1 MICPFCTLPLER
13 IIDSNDSG
21 VVIRDGFPISP
32 GHTLIIPNR
41 HVGSF
46 FELEGNERAQLL
58 TLLDRA
64 KDVLDAEFKP
74 QGYNVGIND
83 GPAAGQTVPH
93 LHIHFIPSFTNDRPN
108 PRAESGVFVQEASLQ
123 KGKYKLF
130 MVVEDTAGRRG
141 NRSIDFEVK

>member
-1 MICPFCTLPLER
+1 MICPFCTLPPER

-64 KDVLDAEFKP
+64 KAVLDAEFKP
-74 QGYNVGIND
+74 QGYNIGIND
-83 GPAAGQTVPH
+83 GPAADRSSPPPH
-93 LHIHFIPSFTNDRPN
+93 
-108 PRAESGVFVQEASLQ
+108 
-123 KGKYKLF
+123 
-130 MVVEDTAGRRG
+130 TALYQ
-141 NRSIDFEVK
+141 